1 MIKQAMAVL
10 ILAGLL
16 LGGVATGPA
25 LAADRGSPVDDLL
38 IYEVSCTPDGAFSA
52 HGFARRVSNNT
63 GSVIVTINLAGTCP
77 NGLELSLTYTGPA
90 QLTPL
95 LNPNGKP
102 NGNANGYNWSV
113 NDGIATIPELG
124 AVTWSASYI
133 KVTLTNT
140 WGSTA
145 KATDLPLPRS
155 PF

>member
-52 HGFARRVSNNT
+52 HGFARRVSNST
-63 GSVIVTINLAGTCP
+63 GSVTVTIDLIGTDS
-77 NGLELSLTYTGPA
+77 NGLVLSLTYTGLA
-90 QLTPL
+90 HLTPL
-95 LNPNGKP
+95 PNPNGKP
-102 NGNANGYNWSV
+102 NGNANGHIWSV
-113 NDGIATIPELG
+113 NDRIATIPELG
-124 AVTWSASYI
+124 EVTWSATYV
-133 KVTLTNT
+133 KVTLTNR
-140 WGSTA
+140 WGSTV
-145 KATDLPLPRS
+145 KETDLPLPRS